1 MLYLFLESQA
11 CIEYMA
17 ANIAGSTI
25 CVRWSWVHIGVWVV
39 IGNVYSS
46 VVVIII
52 QLITAIMFTSLLCL
66 CMFVHYSCPQ
76 PVRWLTVTASGQWIL
91 TRGRIAGGGDFST
104 GKFNVTLEWLDC
116 FCGWPVGTLVDSMW
130 VILESGQLGM
140 VLGSMRGNPDVS
152 PSKVSVPVG
161 DLDPLLIRSSLGAS
175 KSISQTASGLV
186 QPILQDSLQ
195 TDHITPICSNRPHL
209 HSALMWPKTCWI
221 ESLSL
226 MIATS
231 QPPSLF

>member
-1 MLYLFLESQA
+1 MSLHVCTL
-11 CIEYMA
+11 
-17 ANIAGSTI
+17 
-25 CVRWSWVHIGVWVV
+25 
-39 IGNVYSS
+39 
-46 VVVIII
+46 
-52 QLITAIMFTSLLCL
+52 QL
-66 CMFVHYSCPQ
+66 PQ
-76 PVRWLTVTASGQWIL
+76 PVRWLTVPASGQWIL
-91 TRGRIAGGGDFST
+91 TRGRIAGGGRNFST

-116 FCGWPVGTLVDSMW
+116 FCGWPVGMLVDSMW

-152 PSKVSVPVG
+152 PSKVSLPVG

-231 QPPSLF
+231 QPPALF